1 MNNGFSY
8 IDIGTLDGYKL
19 SLRED
24 LSSKSLL
31 LKMPYRL
38 LWNGVQ
44 REGTNPKH
52 MNERIDF
59 EHIFT
64 PQGML
69 GHVSKHPN
77 LDFLM
82 NIFNIPRVYSV
93 SGFGTWNVGQHTV
106 AVAFLVLYW
115 SAFNS
120 YPQEKRD
127 RLVTLALMHDVH
139 EAVIG
144 DILPF
149 FKTAPVKEAIDTIQ
163 RDILHAFSIEE
174 DQTLHEELKLLDM
187 IGFLY
192 EISQSSPRG
201 IDPSKRKL
209 IKKMYARQKADI
221 LAYAEKT
228 SIENQKVKDFLQYMK
243 L

>member
-1 MNNGFSY
+1 MAEHVDY
-8 IDIGTLDGYKL
+8 
-19 SLRED
+19 
-24 LSSKSLL
+24 
-31 LKMPYRL
+31 
-38 LWNGVQ
+38 
-44 REGTNPKH
+44 
-52 MNERIDF
+52 

-106 AVAFLVLYW
+106 AVAFLALYW
-115 SAFNS
+115 SAFHG
-120 YPQEKRD
+120 YPAEKRD
-127 RLVTLALMHDVH
+127 RLVTLALVHDAH

-144 DILPF
+144 DILPA
-149 FKTAPVKEAIDTIQ
+149 FKTTAVKEAIASLQ
-163 RDILHAFSIEE
+163 QDILSAFSIEE
-174 DQTLHEELKLLDM
+174 DQSLHDELKLLDM

-192 EISQSSPRG
+192 EISQSSPKG
-201 IDPSKRKL
+201 IDPSKGEL
-209 IKKMYARQKADI
+209 IQQMYARQKDAI
-221 LAYAEKT
+221 LAYARQGTIDPQHVE
-228 SIENQKVKDFLQYMK
+228 DFLKSMK

>member
-1 MNNGFSY
+1 MN
-8 IDIGTLDGYKL
+8 D
-19 SLRED
+19 
-24 LSSKSLL
+24 
-31 LKMPYRL
+31 
-38 LWNGVQ
+38 
-44 REGTNPKH
+44 
-52 MNERIDF
+52 RIDY
-59 EHIFT
+59 ENIFT

-93 SGFGTWNVGQHTV
+93 SGFGTWNVGQHTM
-106 AVAFLVLYW
+106 AVAFLALYW

-127 RLVTLALMHDVH
+127 RLVTLALVHDAH

-149 FKTAPVKEAIDTIQ
+149 FKTAAVKEAIETIQ
-163 RDILHAFSIEE
+163 NDILSAFSIEE
-174 DQTLHEELKLLDM
+174 DQTLRDELKLLDM
-187 IGFLY
+187 MSFLY
-192 EISQSSPRG
+192 EIGQSSPRG
-201 IDPSKRKL
+201 INPSKRKL
-209 IKKMYARQKADI
+209 IKQMYARQKEEI
-221 LAYAEKT
+221 FAYTEKAKLDQ
-228 SIENQKVKDFLQYMK
+228 EKVDKFLKSMK

>member
-1 MNNGFSY
+1 MDEH
-8 IDIGTLDGYKL
+8 IDY
-19 SLRED
+19 E
-24 LSSKSLL
+24 
-31 LKMPYRL
+31 
-38 LWNGVQ
+38 N
-44 REGTNPKH
+44 
-52 MNERIDF
+52 
-59 EHIFT
+59 IFT

-93 SGFGTWNVGQHTV
+93 SGFGTWNVGQHTM
-106 AVAFLVLYW
+106 AVAFLSLYW
-115 SAFNS
+115 SAFNN

-127 RLVTLALMHDVH
+127 RLVTLSLVHDAH

-149 FKTAPVKEAIDTIQ
+149 FKTAAVKEAIETIQ
-163 RDILHAFSIEE
+163 GDIQSAFAIEE
-174 DQTLHEELKLLDM
+174 DQTLHDELKLLDM

-192 EISQSSPRG
+192 EISQSSPTG
-201 IDPSKRKL
+201 IDPSKRRL
-209 IKKMYARQKADI
+209 IKQMYARQKAEVF
-221 LAYAEKT
+221 AYAEKT
-228 SIENQKVKDFLQYMK
+228 GIGQSKASDFLKHMK

>member
-1 MNNGFSY
+1 
-8 IDIGTLDGYKL
+8 
-19 SLRED
+19 
-24 LSSKSLL
+24 
-31 LKMPYRL
+31 
-38 LWNGVQ
+38 
-44 REGTNPKH
+44 
-52 MNERIDF
+52 MNEHIDY
-59 EHIFT
+59 ENIFT

-69 GHVSKHPN
+69 GQVSKKPN

-93 SGFGTWNVGQHTV
+93 SGFGTWNVGQHTM
-106 AVAFLVLYW
+106 AVAFLALYW
-115 SAFNS
+115 SAFNG

-127 RLVTLALMHDVH
+127 RLVTLALVHDAH

-149 FKTAPVKEAIDTIQ
+149 FKTAAVKEAIEAIQ
-163 RDILHAFSIEE
+163 SDILSAFSIEE
-174 DQTLHEELKLLDM
+174 DQTLRDELKLLDM
-187 IGFLY
+187 VGFLY

-209 IKKMYARQKADI
+209 IKQMHARQKADI
-221 LAYAEKT
+221 LAYAVKAQ
-228 SIENQKVKDFLQYMK
+228 IDLKKVSEFLKQMK

>member
-1 MNNGFSY
+1 MSEH
-8 IDIGTLDGYKL
+8 IDY
-19 SLRED
+19 E
-24 LSSKSLL
+24 
-31 LKMPYRL
+31 
-38 LWNGVQ
+38 N
-44 REGTNPKH
+44 
-52 MNERIDF
+52 
-59 EHIFT
+59 IFT

-106 AVAFLVLYW
+106 AVAFLALYW
-115 SAFNS
+115 SAFNA
-120 YPQEKRD
+120 YPQDKRD
-127 RLVTLALMHDVH
+127 RLVTLALVHDVH

-149 FKTAPVKEAIDTIQ
+149 FKTAAVKEAIEAIQ
-163 RDILHAFSIEE
+163 RDILSAFAIEE

-187 IGFLY
+187 MGFLY
-192 EISQSSPRG
+192 EISQSSPKG
-201 IDPSKRKL
+201 IDLSKRKL
-209 IKKMYARQKADI
+209 IKQMYARQKEQI
-221 LAYAEKT
+221 LEYAEQAE
-228 SIENQKVKDFLQYMK
+228 IDQEKVNEFLKSMK

>member
-1 MNNGFSY
+1 MSEH
-8 IDIGTLDGYKL
+8 IDY
-19 SLRED
+19 E
-24 LSSKSLL
+24 
-31 LKMPYRL
+31 
-38 LWNGVQ
+38 N
-44 REGTNPKH
+44 
-52 MNERIDF
+52 
-59 EHIFT
+59 IFT

-106 AVAFLVLYW
+106 AVAFLALYW
-115 SAFNS
+115 SAFNA

-127 RLVTLALMHDVH
+127 RLVTLALVHDVH

-149 FKTAPVKEAIDTIQ
+149 FKTTAVREAIEAIQ
-163 RDILHAFSIEE
+163 QDILSAFAIEE
-174 DQTLHEELKLLDM
+174 DQSLHDELKLLDM
-187 IGFLY
+187 MGFLY
-192 EISQSSPRG
+192 EISQSSPKG
-201 IDPSKRKL
+201 IDLSKRKL
-209 IKKMYARQKADI
+209 IKQMHARQKEQI
-221 LAYAEKT
+221 LEYAEQAE
-228 SIENQKVKDFLQYMK
+228 INQDKVNEFLKSMK

>member
-1 MNNGFSY
+1 MSEH
-8 IDIGTLDGYKL
+8 IDY
-19 SLRED
+19 E
-24 LSSKSLL
+24 
-31 LKMPYRL
+31 
-38 LWNGVQ
+38 N
-44 REGTNPKH
+44 
-52 MNERIDF
+52 
-59 EHIFT
+59 IFT

-69 GHVSKHPN
+69 GNVSKHPN

-106 AVAFLVLYW
+106 AVAFLTLYW
-115 SAFNS
+115 SAFQS
-120 YPQEKRD
+120 YPPEKRD

-149 FKTAPVKEAIDTIQ
+149 FKTAPVKEAIDAIQ
-163 RDILHAFSIEE
+163 SDILHAFSIEE
-174 DQTLHEELKLLDM
+174 DQALHDELKLLDM

-192 EISQSSPRG
+192 EIGQSSPRG

-209 IKKMYARQKADI
+209 IKQMYTRQKEDI
-221 LAYAEKT
+221 LAYAEKAKIHEIVGT
-228 SIENQKVKDFLQYMK
+228 RFIASTLVS
-243 L
+243 

>member
-1 MNNGFSY
+1 MDEH
-8 IDIGTLDGYKL
+8 IDY
-19 SLRED
+19 E
-24 LSSKSLL
+24 
-31 LKMPYRL
+31 
-38 LWNGVQ
+38 N
-44 REGTNPKH
+44 
-52 MNERIDF
+52 
-59 EHIFT
+59 IFT

-69 GHVSKHPN
+69 GHVSKNPN

-115 SAFNS
+115 SAFHS

-149 FKTAPVKEAIDTIQ
+149 FKTAAVKEAIDSIQ
-163 RDILHAFSIEE
+163 NDILRAVAIEE
-174 DQTLHEELKLLDM
+174 DQALHDELKLLDM

-192 EISQSSPRG
+192 EIGQSSPKG
-201 IDPSKRKL
+201 IDPSKSEL
-209 IKKMYARQKADI
+209 IKQMYDRQREEI
-221 LAYAEKT
+221 LNYAEKT
-228 SIENQKVKDFLQYMK
+228 NIERQTVSDFLTSMG

>member
-1 MNNGFSY
+1 MSEH
-8 IDIGTLDGYKL
+8 IDY
-19 SLRED
+19 E
-24 LSSKSLL
+24 
-31 LKMPYRL
+31 
-38 LWNGVQ
+38 N
-44 REGTNPKH
+44 
-52 MNERIDF
+52 
-59 EHIFT
+59 IFT

-69 GHVSKHPN
+69 GQVSKHPN

-93 SGFGTWNVGQHTV
+93 SGFGTWNVGQHTM
-106 AVAFLVLYW
+106 AVAFLALYW
-115 SAFNS
+115 SAYNS
-120 YPQEKRD
+120 YAQEKRD

-149 FKTAPVKEAIDTIQ
+149 FKTAAVKEAIETIQ
-163 RDILHAFSIEE
+163 HDILQAFSIEE
-174 DQTLHEELKLLDM
+174 DQSLHDELKLLDM

-192 EISQSSPRG
+192 EIGQSSPRG

-209 IKKMYARQKADI
+209 IKQMYARQQQEI
-221 LAYAEKT
+221 FSYAEKT
-228 SIENQKVKDFLQYMK
+228 KIDQKTVQGFLTSMK

>member
-1 MNNGFSY
+1 MDEH
-8 IDIGTLDGYKL
+8 IDY
-19 SLRED
+19 E
-24 LSSKSLL
+24 
-31 LKMPYRL
+31 
-38 LWNGVQ
+38 N
-44 REGTNPKH
+44 
-52 MNERIDF
+52 
-59 EHIFT
+59 IFT

-106 AVAFLVLYW
+106 AVAFLALYW
-115 SAFNS
+115 SAFHS

-149 FKTAPVKEAIDTIQ
+149 FKTAAVKEAIDSIQ
-163 RDILHAFSIEE
+163 SDILQAFAIEE
-174 DQTLHEELKLLDM
+174 DQALHDELKLLDM

-192 EISQSSPRG
+192 EIGQSSPRG
-201 IDPSKRKL
+201 IDPAKSEL
-209 IKKMYARQKADI
+209 IKQMYARQKEEI
-221 LAYAEKT
+221 LRYAGKANIDQKT
-228 SIENQKVKDFLQYMK
+228 VNEFLTSMN

>member
-1 MNNGFSY
+1 MSEH
-8 IDIGTLDGYKL
+8 IDY
-19 SLRED
+19 E
-24 LSSKSLL
+24 
-31 LKMPYRL
+31 
-38 LWNGVQ
+38 N
-44 REGTNPKH
+44 
-52 MNERIDF
+52 
-59 EHIFT
+59 IFT

-69 GHVSKHPN
+69 GNVSKHPN

-106 AVAFLVLYW
+106 AVAFLTLYW
-115 SAFNS
+115 SAFQS
-120 YPQEKRD
+120 YPPEKRD

-149 FKTAPVKEAIDTIQ
+149 FKTAPVKEAIDAIQ
-163 RDILHAFSIEE
+163 SDILHAFSIEE
-174 DQTLHEELKLLDM
+174 DQALHDELKLLDM

-192 EISQSSPRG
+192 EIGQSSPRG

-209 IKKMYARQKADI
+209 IKQMYTRQKEDI
-221 LAYAEKT
+221 LAYAEKAK
-228 SIENQKVKDFLQYMK
+228 IDQQKVNEFLKSMK

>member
-1 MNNGFSY
+1 MDEH
-8 IDIGTLDGYKL
+8 IDY
-19 SLRED
+19 E
-24 LSSKSLL
+24 
-31 LKMPYRL
+31 
-38 LWNGVQ
+38 N
-44 REGTNPKH
+44 
-52 MNERIDF
+52 
-59 EHIFT
+59 IFT

-106 AVAFLVLYW
+106 AVAFLALYW
-115 SAFNS
+115 SAFHS

-149 FKTAPVKEAIDTIQ
+149 FKTAAVKEAIDSIQ
-163 RDILHAFSIEE
+163 SDILQAFAIEE
-174 DQTLHEELKLLDM
+174 DQALHDELKLLDM

-192 EISQSSPRG
+192 EIGQSSPRG
-201 IDPSKRKL
+201 IDPSKSEL
-209 IKKMYARQKADI
+209 IKQMFARQKEEI
-221 LAYAEKT
+221 LRYAEKT
-228 SIENQKVKDFLQYMK
+228 NIDQKTVNEFLTSMN

>member
-1 MNNGFSY
+1 
-8 IDIGTLDGYKL
+8 
-19 SLRED
+19 
-24 LSSKSLL
+24 
-31 LKMPYRL
+31 
-38 LWNGVQ
+38 
-44 REGTNPKH
+44 
-52 MNERIDF
+52 MNERIDY
-59 EHIFT
+59 ENIFT

-106 AVAFLVLYW
+106 AVAFLTLYW
-115 SAFNS
+115 STFSS

-149 FKTAPVKEAIDTIQ
+149 FKTAAVKEAIESIQ
-163 RDILHAFSIEE
+163 SDILQAFAIEE
-174 DQTLHEELKLLDM
+174 DQALHDELKLLDM

-192 EISQSSPRG
+192 EIGQSSPRG
-201 IDPSKRKL
+201 IDPSKSEL
-209 IKKMYARQKADI
+209 IKQMFARQKEEI
-221 LAYAEKT
+221 LRYAEKT
-228 SIENQKVKDFLQYMK
+228 NIDQKTVNEFLTSMN

>member
-1 MNNGFSY
+1 MDEH
-8 IDIGTLDGYKL
+8 IDY
-19 SLRED
+19 E
-24 LSSKSLL
+24 
-31 LKMPYRL
+31 
-38 LWNGVQ
+38 N
-44 REGTNPKH
+44 
-52 MNERIDF
+52 
-59 EHIFT
+59 IFT

-69 GHVSKHPN
+69 GHVSKNPN

-115 SAFNS
+115 SAFHS

-149 FKTAPVKEAIDTIQ
+149 FKTAAVKEAIDSIQ
-163 RDILHAFSIEE
+163 NDILHAFAIEE
-174 DQTLHEELKLLDM
+174 DQALHDELKLLDM

-192 EISQSSPRG
+192 EIGQSSPKG
-201 IDPSKRKL
+201 IDPSKSEL
-209 IKKMYARQKADI
+209 IRQMYDRQKEEI
-221 LAYAEKT
+221 LKYAGKANIDQKT
-228 SIENQKVKDFLQYMK
+228 VNEFLTSMN

>member
-1 MNNGFSY
+1 MEEH
-8 IDIGTLDGYKL
+8 IDY
-19 SLRED
+19 
-24 LSSKSLL
+24 
-31 LKMPYRL
+31 
-38 LWNGVQ
+38 
-44 REGTNPKH
+44 
-52 MNERIDF
+52 

-69 GHVSKHPN
+69 GQVSKHPN

-93 SGFGTWNVGQHTV
+93 SGFGTWNVGQHTM
-106 AVAFLVLYW
+106 AVAFLSLYW
-115 SAFNS
+115 SAFNA
-120 YPQEKRD
+120 YPQAKRD
-127 RLVTLALMHDVH
+127 RLVTLALVHDIH

-149 FKTAPVKEAIDTIQ
+149 FKTAAVKEAIEAIQ
-163 RDILHAFSIEE
+163 NDILKAFSIEE
-174 DQTLHEELKLLDM
+174 DESLHDELKLLDK

-192 EISQSSPRG
+192 EIGQSSPRG

-209 IKKMYARQKADI
+209 IQQMYARQKEEV
-221 LAYAEKT
+221 LQYAEKVGIVPKT
-228 SIENQKVKDFLQYMK
+228 MQGFLASMK

>member
-1 MNNGFSY
+1 MSEH
-8 IDIGTLDGYKL
+8 IDY
-19 SLRED
+19 E
-24 LSSKSLL
+24 
-31 LKMPYRL
+31 
-38 LWNGVQ
+38 N
-44 REGTNPKH
+44 
-52 MNERIDF
+52 
-59 EHIFT
+59 IFT

-106 AVAFLVLYW
+106 AVAFLALYW
-115 SAFNS
+115 SAFNA

-127 RLVTLALMHDVH
+127 RLVTLALVHDVH

-149 FKTAPVKEAIDTIQ
+149 FKTAAVKEAIETIQ
-163 RDILHAFSIEE
+163 RDILSAFAIEE
-174 DQTLHEELKLLDM
+174 DQTLHDELKLLDM
-187 IGFLY
+187 MGFLY
-192 EISQSSPRG
+192 EISQSSPKG
-201 IDPSKRKL
+201 IDLSKRKL
-209 IKKMYARQKADI
+209 IKQMYARQKEQI
-221 LAYAEKT
+221 LAYAEQAEIDQERV
-228 SIENQKVKDFLQYMK
+228 SEFLKSMK

>member
-1 MNNGFSY
+1 MSEH
-8 IDIGTLDGYKL
+8 IDY
-19 SLRED
+19 E
-24 LSSKSLL
+24 
-31 LKMPYRL
+31 
-38 LWNGVQ
+38 N
-44 REGTNPKH
+44 
-52 MNERIDF
+52 
-59 EHIFT
+59 IFT

-69 GHVSKHPN
+69 GNVSKHPN

-106 AVAFLVLYW
+106 AVAFLTLYW
-115 SAFNS
+115 SAFHS
-120 YPQEKRD
+120 YPPEKRD

-149 FKTAPVKEAIDTIQ
+149 FKTAPVKEAIDAIQ
-163 RDILHAFSIEE
+163 SDILHAFAIEE
-174 DQTLHEELKLLDM
+174 DQALHDELKLLDK

-192 EISQSSPRG
+192 EIGQSSPRG

-209 IKKMYARQKADI
+209 IKQMYTRQKEDI
-221 LAYAEKT
+221 LAYAEKAK
-228 SIENQKVKDFLQYMK
+228 IDQQKVNEFLKSMK

>member
-1 MNNGFSY
+1 MDEH
-8 IDIGTLDGYKL
+8 IDY
-19 SLRED
+19 E
-24 LSSKSLL
+24 
-31 LKMPYRL
+31 
-38 LWNGVQ
+38 N
-44 REGTNPKH
+44 
-52 MNERIDF
+52 
-59 EHIFT
+59 IFT

-93 SGFGTWNVGQHTV
+93 SGFGTWNVGQHSM
-106 AVAFLVLYW
+106 AVAFLSLYW

-127 RLVTLALMHDVH
+127 RLVTLALVHDIH

-149 FKTAPVKEAIDTIQ
+149 FKTAAVREAIDTIQ
-163 RDILHAFSIEE
+163 NDIQSAFAIEE
-174 DQTLHEELKLLDM
+174 DQTLRDELKLLDM
-187 IGFLY
+187 TGFLY

-201 IDPSKRKL
+201 IDPSRRKL
-209 IKKMYARQKADI
+209 IKQMYARQKDEV
-221 LAYAEKT
+221 LAYAEKVGIGRDKA
-228 SIENQKVKDFLQYMK
+228 SEFLTQMK

>member
-1 MNNGFSY
+1 
-8 IDIGTLDGYKL
+8 
-19 SLRED
+19 
-24 LSSKSLL
+24 
-31 LKMPYRL
+31 
-38 LWNGVQ
+38 
-44 REGTNPKH
+44 
-52 MNERIDF
+52 MNERIDY
-59 EHIFT
+59 ENIFT

-82 NIFNIPRVYSV
+82 NLFNIPRVYSV
-93 SGFGTWNVGQHTV
+93 SGFGTWNVGQHTM

-127 RLVTLALMHDVH
+127 RLVTLALVHDAH

-149 FKTAPVKEAIDTIQ
+149 FKTAAVKEAIDTIQ
-163 RDILHAFSIEE
+163 QDILSAFAIEE
-174 DQTLHEELKLLDM
+174 DQELHDELKLLDK

-192 EISQSSPRG
+192 EIGQSSPKG

-209 IKKMYARQKADI
+209 IKQMYERQKADI

-228 SIENQKVKDFLQYMK
+228 SIDAQTVKDFLKHMK